1 LSAVQN
7 IVKRSSHVGGLID
20 SMAYDEEA
28 TRAVALDRCNAI
40 FAGLPAEERVQWAF
54 EHLPSQHVLSSSFGA
69 QAAVS
74 LHLLSRVEPDIPIVL
89 VDTGYLFNETYRFI
103 DDLTERLGL
112 KLQVYRSLNSPA
124 WQEARH
130 GKRWPC
136 PASS

>member
-1 LSAVQN
+1 
-7 IVKRSSHVGGLID
+7 
-20 SMAYDEEA
+20 
-28 TRAVALDRCNAI
+28 
-40 FAGLPAEERVQWAF
+40 VQWAF

-124 WQEARH
+124 WHRVAAVGPLMVEKFRRSVWLECALESFIF
-130 GKRWPC
+130 
-136 PASS
+136 AE